1 MPSFAQSLEK
11 TLHTA
16 LANAAERSHEYATL
30 EHLLLALI
38 DDSDAAQVMEACGVE
53 LNELGEVVKQ
63 YLDQEYQSLKTE
75 EKGDPAPTAGFQ
87 RVIQRAILHVQSSG
101 KDTVTGA
108 NVLVAL
114 FSERDSYAVYFLQQ
128 QDMSRLDAVSFISH
142 GIGKGGKRI
151 EDRSPKGAA
160 ENEQPAASEE
170 KAQAKDGKKD
180 SALDQFCVNLNE
192 RALAGKIDP
201 LIGRGPEVDRTIQI
215 LCRRSKNN
223 PLYVGDPG
231 VGKTAIAEGLARKI
245 VEGEVPEVL
254 APAVIYSL
262 DMGALL
268 AGTRYRGDF
277 EERLKQVVSEL
288 EKLPDAVLFIDEIH
302 TVIGAGAT
310 SGGAMDASNL
320 LKPALSSGAI
330 RCIGSTTYKEFRNH
344 FEKDRALLRRFQ
356 KIDVNEPTIEDTI
369 KILKGLRSAFEDHH
383 KVRYTP
389 DAIKTAVELS
399 ARYINDRKLPDK
411 AIDVIDEVG
420 AMQMLVPPSK
430 RKKVITAKEI
440 EAVIATMARIPPK
453 SVSSDDRSVLEHLE
467 KDLKRVVFGQ
477 DQAIEVLASA
487 MKLSRA
493 GLRDPDKPIGSFLF
507 SGPTGVGKTEVAK
520 QLASIMGIPIQ
531 RFDMSEYM
539 ERHSVSRLIGAPPGY
554 VGFDQGGLLTDAI
567 DQQPHCVLLL
577 DEIEKAHPDLFNIL
591 LQVMDH
597 GRLTDHH
604 GKTVD
609 FRNVVLIMTTNAG
622 ASDMARQGI
631 GFGDVSKADAGDEA
645 VKKMFSPEF
654 RNRLDAIVPF
664 AYLDGEVIGR
674 VVDKFVLQLELQ
686 LADQNVHIQFD
697 SDARMWLRERGY
709 DKLYGARPMARL
721 LQDKVKQ
728 PLAEELLFGKL
739 RHGGEVHVSVKD
751 AALSFELTPAPPKL
765 VKGRKAAP
773 KPEKVAPKRKP
784 KAASEPSGE
793 E

>member
-11 TLHTA
+11 TLHAA
-16 LANAAERSHEYATL
+16 LAHASERSHEYATL

-38 DDSDAAQVMEACGVE
+38 DDADGAAVLQACGVD
-53 LNELGEVVKQ
+53 LGDLGDVVRQ
-63 YLDQEYQSLKTE
+63 YLDQEYQSLKTS

-128 QDMSRLDAVSFISH
+128 QDMSRLDAVSYISH
-142 GIGKGGKRI
+142 GIGKGGRRI
-151 EDRSPKGAA
+151 EDRTPKG
-160 ENEQPAASEE
+160 SESDAPHQE
-170 KAQAKDGKKD
+170 DKSDTKAQKKET
-180 SALDQFCVNLNE
+180 ALDQFCVNLNE
-192 RALAGKIDP
+192 KALSGKIDP

-254 APAVIYSL
+254 TNAVIYSL
-262 DMGALL
+262 DMGSLL

-320 LKPALSSGAI
+320 LKPALSGGSI

-369 KILKGLRSAFEDHH
+369 KILKGLRSAFEEHH
-383 KVRYTP
+383 KVKYTP

-420 AMQMLVPPSK
+420 AMQMLVPPNK
-430 RKKVITAKEI
+430 RKKTITSKEI

-453 SVSSDDRSVLEHLE
+453 SVSSDDRTVLEHLE
-467 KDLKRVVFGQ
+467 RDLKRVVFGQ
-477 DQAIEVLASA
+477 DKAIEVLASA

-554 VGFDQGGLLTDAI
+554 VGFDQGGLLTDAV

-597 GRLTDHH
+597 GKLTDHH
-604 GKTVD
+604 GKSVD

-622 ASDMARQGI
+622 ASDMAKQGI
-631 GFGDVSKADAGDEA
+631 GFGDVSKEDAGDEA
-645 VKKMFSPEF
+645 VKRMFSPEF
-654 RNRLDAIVPF
+654 RNRLDATVPF
-664 AYLDGEVIGR
+664 SYLLTEVISR
-674 VVDKFVLQLELQ
+674 VVDKFILQLELQ
-686 LADQNVHIQFD
+686 LAEQNVHIQFD
-697 SDARMWLRERGY
+697 SDARSWLAEHGY

-739 RHGGEVHVSVKD
+739 NHGGEVHVSLKD
-751 AALSFELTPAPPKL
+751 GALSFELTPAPPKL
-765 VKGRKAAP
+765 VRKAA
-773 KPEKVAPKRKP
+773 KTQAKRKP
-784 KAASEPSGE
+784 KAQPTPGGSEAD
-793 E
+793 

>member
-11 TLHTA
+11 TLHSA
-16 LANAAERSHEYATL
+16 LSHASERSHEYATL

-38 DDSDAAQVMEACGVE
+38 DDPDAAQVMQACGVE
-53 LNELGEVVKQ
+53 LGDLGDVVRQ

-128 QDMSRLDAVSFISH
+128 QDMSRLDAVSYISH
-142 GIGKGGKRI
+142 GIGKGGKRV
-151 EDRSPKGAA
+151 EERNSKSSEEHAPT
-160 ENEQPAASEE
+160 PEE
-170 KAQAKDGKKD
+170 KAEAKNASKKD
-180 SALDQFCVNLNE
+180 SALDQFTVNLNDK
-192 RALAGKIDP
+192 ALNGKVDP

-254 APAVIYSL
+254 AEAVIYSL
-262 DMGALL
+262 DMGSLL

-288 EKLPDAVLFIDEIH
+288 EKMPHAILFIDEIH

-320 LKPALSSGAI
+320 LKPALSGGTI

-356 KIDVNEPTIEDTI
+356 KIDVNEPTVEDTI
-369 KILKGLRSAFEDHH
+369 KILRGLRSAFEEHH
-383 KVRYTP
+383 KVKYTP

-420 AMQMLVPPSK
+420 AMQMLVPPSR
-430 RKKVITAKEI
+430 RKKTITAREI
-440 EAVIATMARIPPK
+440 EQVIATMARIPPK
-453 SVSSDDRSVLEHLE
+453 SVSSDDKKALENLE
-467 KDLKRVVFGQ
+467 RDLKRVVFGQ
-477 DQAIEVLASA
+477 DKAIGVLSTA

-507 SGPTGVGKTEVAK
+507 SGPTGVGKTEVAR
-520 QLASIMGIPIQ
+520 QLASIMGIELK

-567 DQQPHCVLLL
+567 DQNPHCVLLL

-591 LQVMDH
+591 LQVMDN

-631 GFGDVSKADAGDEA
+631 GFGDTSKADAGDEA
-645 VKKMFSPEF
+645 VKQMFTPEF

-664 AYLDGEVIGR
+664 AYLAKDTISR
-674 VVDKFVLQLELQ
+674 VVDKFILQLELQ

-697 SDARMWLRERGY
+697 SDARTWLGDRGY
-709 DKLYGARPMARL
+709 DKLYGARPMGRVI
-721 LQDKVKQ
+721 QEKVKQ

-739 RHGGEVHVSVKD
+739 NHGGEVHVSVKD
-751 AALSFELTPAPPKL
+751 DGLNFELTPA
-765 VKGRKAAP
+765 AP
-773 KPEKVAPKRKP
+773 KVVGKKKAPAKTSSKKPGPQPEAN
-784 KAASEPSGE
+784 ADD
-793 E
+793 